1 LRPTDNN
8 LTGNAPQMKDLTDNT
23 GMDENVVLF
32 APRQTLKAHIDEDLD
47 DPLEALLQEFED
59 ISISFDDEKYLDD
72 DEEELEAQQV
82 VYKSALPEE
91 LLAHEFSKAHEFQ
104 KRIELMQEVNKRIK
118 HYLDEVELF
127 IPKLNNN

>member
-1 LRPTDNN
+1 MRPTDNN

>member
-1 LRPTDNN
+1 
-8 LTGNAPQMKDLTDNT
+8 MKDLTDNNF
-23 GMDENVVLF
+23 MDENVVAF
-32 APRQTLKAHIDEDLD
+32 APIAKNKPANLETLD

-59 ISISFDDEKYLDD
+59 ISSSFEGDRYLDEED
-72 DEEELEAQQV
+72 DYDERPSKKKVQ

-127 IPKLNNN
+127 IPKISD

>member
-59 ISISFDDEKYLDD
+59 ISSSFDDEKYLDD

>member
-1 LRPTDNN
+1 
-8 LTGNAPQMKDLTDNT
+8 MKDLTDNT

-59 ISISFDDEKYLDD
+59 ISSSFDDEKYLDD